1 MPARAISDSETLES
15 RLRTLIEEAWA
26 ELETAA
32 GAART
37 RHGMEQH
44 ARALHRYCELL
55 YISSRFMAEG
65 IVPDERQLSRTTRG
79 EPRRA

>member
-1 MPARAISDSETLES
+1 MNILVVGNALCTNLPIDYTPSG
-15 RLRTLIEEAWA
+15 A
-26 ELETAA
+26 E